1 MSLRPACR
9 PAWSRARGSG
19 PTTGRKEFQ
28 TGKAH
33 TGWSNGDDRISSS
46 SPRRFP
52 RFMCAEY
59 NYLNKRR
66 AVVLDS
72 YLVSLVSRASSSKP
86 AWIRQKTRARQKI
99 NAISCSLGSPPGFPF
114 CGRRIDLATSE
125 MGHSRQIHDVRAR
138 SACPPKP
145 DISLHRGEATP
156 R

>member
-1 MSLRPACR
+1 VSLRPACR

-72 YLVSLVSRASSSKP
+72 YLCLASVKGKFFQARMDTTKDARTAEDKRHFLQSWIA
-86 AWIRQKTRARQKI
+86 AWIPVLWP
-99 NAISCSLGSPPGFPF
+99 S
-114 CGRRIDLATSE
+114 
-125 MGHSRQIHDVRAR
+125 H
-138 SACPPKP
+138 
-145 DISLHRGEATP
+145 
-156 R
+156 